1 MAKFPVDGRDIGSIA
16 AAVNY
21 ALSGP
26 GSLGQDYSGVSFS
39 DPGWLTGNFAPAFT
53 SPTQIS
59 VRVAAINC
67 SLAEKLSA
75 NTFKYTF
82 TAAQPSPP
90 FFIGANIIASGFTPT
105 QYNRTFQMG
114 VVECTT
120 TYVIARVRRLLGNPG
135 NSTVNGTVRLEL
147 PIAPAFNATDGDIRD
162 IKITGG
168 NERAFVSAQLLNTI
182 TYDASVT
189 STLVYTVA
197 VNRYRAKP
205 TNDPNDLDFVYAFE
219 ETIAY
224 RTYTLDSIAAGTG
237 STLSEIDT
245 IFVSVIDDPDPG
257 LIRYILEIQ
266 VETTVGDLVITEC
279 EFGHRSLTCQVIKQ

>member
-1 MAKFPVDGRDIGSIA
+1 MARFPVDGRDISSIA

-53 SPTQIS
+53 SPTQIT
-59 VRVAAINC
+59 VRVAAITC

-75 NTFKYTF
+75 NTFRYTF

-105 QYNRTFQMG
+105 QYNRTFVLG

-120 TYVIARVRRLLGNPG
+120 TYVIARTRRPLGNPG
-135 NSTVNGTVRLEL
+135 NSTVAGTVGLEL

-182 TYDASVT
+182 TYDATAT

-197 VNRYRAKP
+197 VNRYRARP

-237 STLSEIDT
+237 SVLPEIDT
-245 IFVSVIDDPDPG
+245 VFVSVIDDPDPG